1 MRKTIMRFIVALL
14 PLAAVFSL
22 ASCQK
27 AEFDLQDPEP
37 SALDGK
43 TELQEVIVTASI
55 ADATSDTR
63 TSYNE
68 GEGKNYW
75 SPGDKIRI
83 FSDGQS
89 SVFTSLNTEPE
100 TMVKFKGL
108 ISFVTGTSNED
119 EDSKDYV
126 WGLYPNDENAYFY
139 APNGVTRNAQIM
151 TTLPILQTGVAGTFG
166 DNLTAMIGRSESLS
180 IPFRGAYSGAF
191 FKVNR
196 SDIVSMTL
204 RGLNG
209 EALSGTPT
217 FGLNSSLLP
226 VVLSLSNPKT
236 SVTVV
241 APNGT
246 FEPGQNY
253 YIITL
258 PDVALPNGYSVTLR
272 RSDGY
277 EGTYEVRANRP
288 LNRIKFRNLS
298 DPVDVR
304 IENPQNIANGTSTG
318 WVMPASYIPL
328 NEIHYTTTD
337 GEEIQY
343 NATYLSSTGNELD
356 DENCVAPADN
366 GGVGIIRFTA
376 PIAEIDFAAFE
387 GATNL
392 ETVAWPPTVVSIGG
406 YAFKGCENLEEVSF
420 DNINSI
426 GLEAFMG
433 SGIRELVLPE
443 GVQSVGMRA
452 FSECAN
458 LETVTLPQSLTELS
472 QTMFTYCPNLRAFNG
487 AFASD
492 DHRCLFGNLTY
503 QGKAVFAF
511 APAGFGP
518 DDTYIVPEG
527 VASISSYAFA
537 GYDIGRVILP
547 ESLNTISTYA
557 FYGCSSLKDVT
568 IPANVDRIY
577 VHAFEN
583 CTGLQWIKIQ
593 RTGSVVESRGGRVVT
608 NTNDCPIYVPS
619 DLLDQYKTAQNW
631 VYFADR
637 FKAKQPDYAIWY
649 TTTDGAAASYILPE
663 AYQGYASQIQ
673 NIAPNNNNNAPGIGW
688 LKFPINLTEIP
699 EGLFRNR
706 SNLQTVSIPEGVTK
720 IGSSAFKG
728 CTNLENV
735 EFGSSVEFIDTEA
748 FDGCNLSF
756 IHMPNSVNNLGQSCF
771 GNNPLTTVRIP
782 DNLTTI
788 ALNPFTDCSNLVS
801 FTGDNH
807 FVADEG
813 RCLIDSDGTLYSY
826 ASAAVANGYA
836 IPSSVKYIEDG
847 SFRSATFKSVM
858 IPATVESLGGWNFVD
873 CPNLTT
879 VEIRGGEN
887 LTIGTCVLRNC
898 PQLRR
903 INMAS
908 AVPPSINE
916 DTFFSIPSSGSPE
929 LGIPETCQIAIPG
942 AGSLTYYTSSYP
954 NWNALWEH
962 FFFYQAN
969 NEIWYHYASN
979 SVSATLR
986 TSGVDYGAQHARDF
1000 VLIVSDRSKFGSIVP
1015 FPSSIELNSDIA
1027 IGVASFDS
1035 NVTKIPEDVF
1045 SSKYFHDRYAVDWVS
1060 LPGQVTTIGNRAFK
1074 GASSLLTFPVGPN
1087 YVLTTIGDEAFMDCS
1102 SMVNGGTGSYA
1113 VSLPSSVT
1121 TIGARAFKNC
1131 SSIQRAYATGATSI
1145 GNAAFESCSNLLFS
1159 RLGNGLTEI
1168 ADSVFYRC
1176 SKLEGV
1182 FLSNPS
1188 SVTSIGVASFQNA
1201 SMLKTVGSESNVGKV
1216 NMPGVTEVKDYAFYN
1231 CSNIE
1236 NVQMANLLTVNES
1249 SFSGL
1254 ADVTF
1259 SLPKLETING
1269 WYSFGSVVTDHLY
1282 LPSLKNAGSAC
1293 FIFGYSK
1300 INKITFGPGL
1310 ESLPYDSGIWGF
1322 CFNNVTSTV
1331 HIYFWGTTPPVIGPN
1346 TFRSDYNDPSVL
1358 ADIRFHVLGGYK
1370 EVYKSALHNASS
1382 LYDNYYSKIY
1392 DDIEDPN

>member
-1 MRKTIMRFIVALL
+1 MNKICFFLTSLL
-14 PLAAVFSL
+14 VLVLSGCRNLEMDTQA
-22 ASCQK
+22 
-27 AEFDLQDPEP
+27 PEP
-37 SALDGK
+37 SNPQK
-43 TELQEVIVTASI
+43 ELQEVIITASI
-55 ADATSDTR
+55 ADATGETR

-68 GEGKNYW
+68 AEGKNYW
-75 SPGDKIRI
+75 SPGDKIKI
-83 FSDGQS
+83 FSAGES
-89 SVFTSLNTEPE
+89 SEFTSINTVPE
-100 TMVKFKGL
+100 TMVKFRGL
-108 ISFVTGTSNED
+108 ISFITGTSNDD

-126 WGLYPNDENAYFY
+126 WGLYPYSSSASYFEPDGISRT
-139 APNGVTRNAQIM
+139 ARI
-151 TTLPILQTGVAGTFG
+151 TTKVPILQTGVAGTFG
-166 DNLTAMIGRSESLS
+166 DNLAVMIGRSESLS

-191 FKVNR
+191 FQVSR

-209 EALSGTPT
+209 ETLAGTAT
-217 FGLNSSLLP
+217 YKFNDSLLP
-226 VVLSLSNPKT
+226 EVAFVDDPKT

-246 FEPGQNY
+246 FEPLKNY

-258 PDVALPNGYSVTLR
+258 PDVALPDGYSVTLR

-288 LNRIKFRNLS
+288 LNRIRFRNLS

-304 IENPQNIANGTSTG
+304 IENASNIANGTSTG
-318 WVMPASYIPL
+318 WVQASSSVPL

-337 GEEIQY
+337 GEAIQY
-343 NATYLSSTGNELD
+343 NTTYLSFTGNEV
-356 DENCVAPADN
+356 DESGCVAPSDN
-366 GGVGIIRFTA
+366 GGVGIIRFTSA
-376 PIAEIDFAAFE
+376 IAEIDDSAFE

-392 ETVAWPPTVVSIGG
+392 SSVSWPSTVVSIRDA
-406 YAFKGCENLEEVSF
+406 AFSGCVNLEEVSF
-420 DNINSI
+420 DNIEFI
-426 GLEAFMG
+426 GIEAFKG
-433 SGIRELVLPE
+433 CGFRYLVLPE
-443 GVQSVGMRA
+443 GLQTVGQRP
-452 FSECAN
+452 FIDCAS
-458 LETVTLPQSLTELS
+458 LESVTLPQSLAAPT
-472 QTMFTYCPNLRAFNG
+472 QMMFAHCPNLREFNG

-492 DHRCLFGNLTY
+492 DHRCLIGNLAY

-537 GYDIGRVILP
+537 GYDIGRIILP

-637 FKAKQPDYAIWY
+637 FKASQPAYAIWY
-649 TTTDGAAASYILPE
+649 TTTDGTAASYILPE

-699 EGLFRNR
+699 EGLFRNC

-788 ALNPFTDCSNLVS
+788 AMNPFTDCSNLVS

-887 LTIGTCVLRNC
+887 LTIGTCVLRDC
-898 PQLRR
+898 PLLRR

-908 AVPPSINE
+908 AIPPSIEE
-916 DTFFSIPSSGSPE
+916 DTFFYFDSSGTPV
-929 LGIPETCQIAIPG
+929 LGIPQTCQIAIPG
-942 AGSLTYYTSSYP
+942 AGELTYGNSSNYP
-954 NWNALWEH
+954 NWYALH
-962 FFFYQAN
+962 DYFFYYQAD
-969 NEIWYHYASN
+969 NEIWYHYLNN
-979 SVSATLR
+979 SVSASLQT
-986 TSGVDYGAQHARDF
+986 TGVDYGATISHHF
-1000 VLIVSDRSKFGSIVP
+1000 VLMVERDKFSASP
-1015 FPSSIELNSDIA
+1015 FPVSIEALPDGRIPIA
-1027 IGVASFDS
+1027 IAAFD
-1035 NVTKIPEDVF
+1035 NKVTKIPDDVF
-1045 SSKYFHDRYAVDWVS
+1045 SFSKFSTRPLDWIS
-1060 LPGQVTTIGNRAFK
+1060 LPNTVTTIGNRAFRDN
-1074 GASSLLTFPVGPN
+1074 ADLLTFPVSSN
-1087 YVLTTIGDEAFMDCS
+1087 YVLTTIGDDAFRDCLNMTYS
-1102 SMVNGGTGSYA
+1102 TYGTGQ
-1113 VSLPSSVT
+1113 VTLMRNVT
-1121 TIGARAFKNC
+1121 TIGARAFQGC
-1131 SSIQRAYATGATSI
+1131 SSISRVIAQGATSV
-1145 GNAAFESCSNLLFS
+1145 GKAAFKQCTNLLFARFGDS
-1159 RLGNGLTEI
+1159 LTEI
-1168 ADSVFYRC
+1168 ADSVFNGC
-1176 SKLEGV
+1176 SKLEAV
-1182 FLSNPS
+1182 LLTNPS
-1188 SVTSIGVASFQNA
+1188 RVTTIGNASFMNA
-1201 SMLKTVGSESNVGKV
+1201 VKLTTLGLESNGGIV
-1216 NMPGVTEVKDYAFYN
+1216 NMPGVTEVGKYAFYN
-1231 CSNIE
+1231 CRGVGE
-1236 NVQMANLLTVNES
+1236 FRMPELLTVNEC
-1249 SFSGL
+1249 SFSIGSL
-1254 ADVTF
+1254 PGPITF
-1259 SLPKLETING
+1259 SLPKLETIKG
-1269 WYSFGSVVTDHLY
+1269 WYSFGNVWADELY

-1293 FIFGYSK
+1293 FTFGYAK
-1300 INKITFGPGL
+1300 IGTLRFGPHL
-1310 ESLPYDSGIWGF
+1310 ESLPYATGSYGY
-1322 CFNNVTSTV
+1322 CFNNISTTMNV
-1331 HIYFWGTTPPVIGPN
+1331 YFDSGVPPTIGPN
-1346 TFRSDYNDPSVL
+1346 TFLRDYNSTNPAL
-1358 ADIRFHVLGGYK
+1358 TDINFHVPTGYAQA
-1370 EVYKSALHNASS
+1370 YKTAFHNANS

-1392 DDIEDPN
+1392 DDIEIDY

>member
-1 MRKTIMRFIVALL
+1 MRKTIWRFIVTLL
-14 PLAAVFSL
+14 PLAVALSL
-22 ASCQK
+22 ASCQRT
-27 AEFDLQDPEP
+27 EFDLQDPEP
-37 SALDGK
+37 SIQDGK
-43 TELQEVIVTASI
+43 TEVIITASI
-55 ADATSDTR
+55 ADATGETR

-68 GEGKNYW
+68 TEGKNYW

-406 YAFKGCENLEEVSF
+406 YAFKGCVNLEEVSF

-458 LETVTLPQSLTELS
+458 LETVTLPQSLTELA
-472 QTMFTYCPNLRAFNG
+472 QTMFTYCPNLREFNG

-637 FKAKQPDYAIWY
+637 FKASQPAYAIWY
-649 TTTDGAAASYILPE
+649 TTTDGEAASYTLP
-663 AYQGYASQIQ
+663 ADYQSYASSIQ
-673 NIAPNNNNNAPGIGW
+673 NIAPNNNNNAPGIGY
-688 LKFPINLTEIP
+688 LKFPINLTAIP
-699 EGLFRNR
+699 EGLFKNCT
-706 SNLQTVSIPEGVTK
+706 NLLTVSIPEGVKT
-720 IGSSAFKG
+720 IGSSSFLG
-728 CTNLENV
+728 CSNLENV
-735 EFGSSVEFIDTEA
+735 EFGSSVEFIDTKA

-788 ALNPFTDCSNLVS
+788 AMNPFTDCSNLVS

-847 SFRSATFKSVM
+847 AFRCATFKSVM
-858 IPATVESLGGWNFVD
+858 IPATVESLGGWNFVG
-873 CPNLTT
+873 CPNLTSA
-879 VEIRGGEN
+879 EIRGGAN
-887 LTIGTCVLRNC
+887 LEIGACVLRDC
-898 PQLRR
+898 PLLRR

-908 AVPPSINE
+908 AIPPSIEEN
-916 DTFFSIPSSGSPE
+916 TFFYFNASTPV
-929 LGIPETCQIAIPG
+929 LGIPQTCQIAIPG
-942 AGSLTYYTSSYP
+942 AGELTYGNSSNYP
-954 NWNALWEH
+954 NWYALH
-962 FFFYQAN
+962 DYFFYYQAD

-986 TSGVDYGAQHARDF
+986 TSGVDYGAQPARDF
-1000 VLIVSDRSKFGSIVP
+1000 VLIVSDRSKFGSSVP
-1015 FPSSIELNSDIA
+1015 FPSSIEINSDIA

-1045 SSKYFHDRYAVDWVS
+1045 SSKYFHDRYALDWVS

-1121 TIGARAFKNC
+1121 TIGARAFRNC

-1176 SKLEGV
+1176 SRLEGV

-1201 SMLKTVGSESNVGKV
+1201 SMLKTVGSESDGSKV

-1236 NVQMANLLTVNES
+1236 NVQMANLLTVNGS

-1300 INKITFGPGL
+1300 IGTLRFGPHL
-1310 ESLPYDSGIWGF
+1310 ESLPYATGSYGY
-1322 CFNNVTSTV
+1322 CFNNISTTMNV
-1331 HIYFWGTTPPVIGPN
+1331 YFDSGVPPTIGPN
-1346 TFRSDYNDPSVL
+1346 TFLRDYNSTNPAL
-1358 ADIRFHVLGGYK
+1358 TDINFHVPTGYAQA
-1370 EVYKSALHNASS
+1370 YKTAFHNANS

-1392 DDIEDPN
+1392 DDIEIDY